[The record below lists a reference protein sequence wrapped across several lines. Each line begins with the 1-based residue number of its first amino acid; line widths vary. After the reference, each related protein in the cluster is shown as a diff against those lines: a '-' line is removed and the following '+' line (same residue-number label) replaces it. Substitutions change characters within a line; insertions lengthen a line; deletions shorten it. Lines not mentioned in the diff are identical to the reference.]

1 MKNPKKPTYEQR
13 KLIQQWGLN
22 PMDWL
27 VSKDTPTETMLV
39 HRHTNAVR
47 IITKEKE

>member
-13 KLIQQWGLN
+13 KTIQRLGLN

-27 VSKDTPTETMLV
+27 VSKDTSTEMMLV
-39 HRHTNAVR
+39 NRHTKTTR
-47 IITKEKE
+47 IIQK

>member
-13 KLIQQWGLN
+13 KTIQRLGLN

-27 VSKDTPTETMLV
+27 VSKDTPTEMMLV
-39 HRHTNAVR
+39 HRYTNAIR
-47 IITKEKE
+47 TIQKNEE